1 MVTTRILQ
9 SSFPLG
15 SFTMIAP
22 VALTTVYHRKSHG
35 KYQAGPTESPPG

>member
-9 SSFPLG
+9 SFSLT

-22 VALTTVYHRKSHG
+22 VALTTSI
-35 KYQAGPTESPPG
+35 TEISR